1 MKKKF
6 KIKTGDTVIVI
17 AGKDKGK
24 TGNVSS
30 VIKAR
35 DRIVVEGVNIVK
47 LHKKATQENPGK
59 IEEKEA
65 SIHISNVAHLDPET
79 GKATR
84 VKYELKDGIKR
95 RLSVS
100 SGTLLDKW
108 LGVQYEYSF
117 ARKIQKRNY

>member
-1 MKKKF
+1 MNKKL
-6 KIKTGDTVIVI
+6 KIKTGDKVIVI

-30 VIKAR
+30 VIKAA
-35 DRIVVEGVNIVK
+35 DRVVVDGVNMVK
-47 LHKKATQENPGK
+47 HHKKATQESPGR

-65 SIHISNVAHLDPET
+65 SIHISNVAHLDPEN

-84 VKYELKDGIKR
+84 IRYEFNDGVKR

-100 SGTLLDKW
+100 SGSLIDKW
-108 LGVQYEYSF
+108 FGVRYEYSF
-117 ARKIQKRNY
+117 AGKIQKRNC